1 MRARVVSAATILPRR
16 CPSTLHRAGQGA
28 PLETRLLRRQP
39 TPQIRNLSRHRWRP
53 ACTVPL
59 RLSTPSGVEGAT
71 QSDGPIAT
79 LGARDRCFVR
89 MPTTGFGSSPTSRGM
104 SPATKARIS
113 VDDDSEAVRPSK
125 SGDPTRPA
133 PLSADLTQ
141 RTFQSGVPLGHIRL
155 YANECMYC

>member
-79 LGARDRCFVR
+79 PRGSR
-89 MPTTGFGSSPTSRGM
+89 SSPSCVCRQRDSVHHRRLAEESRQRTRGQA
-104 SPATKARIS
+104 STTTA
-113 VDDDSEAVRPSK
+113 RPS
-125 SGDPTRPA
+125 DPVSQAIPPVQPPCR
-133 PLSADLTQ
+133 Q
-141 RTFQSGVPLGHIRL
+141 I
-155 YANECMYC
+155 